1 MEWSRVKWSELA
13 LVCLVCMVGA
23 ILSLPGSV
31 AFAQEDE
38 AAEPDKTDRSDI
50 SDIASQKKTLG
61 GMFERRAEGNDESA
75 GTQKA
80 IDDLSDETDAL
91 VAKYRTTLKQIDSI
105 RVYNG
110 QLRGLIGSQ
119 EDELASLRDQL
130 DRVEEVGRSVTPLML
145 RMIDALDATV
155 ELDLPFLLD
164 ERTADVAALRKLM
177 TKASVS
183 TSEKYRMIM
192 EAYQDENEYG
202 RTIEAYRANLAS
214 ESGEVKVDFLRF
226 GRIAL
231 VYQTLDGRE
240 AGVWNKRT
248 KSWDKLDASYR
259 TAVRE
264 GLRIARK
271 QSAPDLIRLPLPVP
285 TGGKG

>member
-1 MEWSRVKWSELA
+1 MERSFMRWSKRVCFACVAGA
-13 LVCLVCMVGA
+13 LF
-23 ILSLPGSV
+23 SLPGSL
-31 AFAQEDE
+31 ASAQDDG
-38 AAEPDKTDRSDI
+38 AAGNTGAEPPID
-50 SDIASQKKTLG
+50 SQKEALD
-61 GMFERRAEGNDESA
+61 GMLDRRATKNDESA
-75 GTQKA
+75 AVQKE
-80 IDDLSDETDAL
+80 IDVISDETDDLLAR
-91 VAKYRTTLKQIDSI
+91 YRTTLKQIDSI

-119 EDELASLRDQL
+119 EEELASLQDQL

-145 RMIDALDATV
+145 RMIDALEATV
-155 ELDLPFLLD
+155 DLDIPFLLE
-164 ERTADVAALRKLM
+164 ERTEDVAALRKLM
-177 TKASVS
+177 TKAAVS

-202 RTIEAYRANLAS
+202 RTIEAYRANL
-214 ESGEVKVDFLRF
+214 EIDGGEVKVDFLRF

-231 VYQTLDGRE
+231 VYQTLDGRQS
-240 AGVWNKRT
+240 GVWNKQT
-248 KSWDKLDASYR
+248 KSWDQLDANYR

-285 TGGKG
+285 AGGQG